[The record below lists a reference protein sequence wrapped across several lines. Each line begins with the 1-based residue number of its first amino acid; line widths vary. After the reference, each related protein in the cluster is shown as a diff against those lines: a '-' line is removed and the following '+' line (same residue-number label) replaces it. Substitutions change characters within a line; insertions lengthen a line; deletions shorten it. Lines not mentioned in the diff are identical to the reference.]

1 MLTSLILVNSDLYNI
16 YSITNHEEIAAAICS
31 CDQGDQHAPILLSL
45 IDNSNQDELVI
56 IIMALS
62 LNCKEAGDPVCTQ
75 TMYGE
80 TEEEILANIKKHGIE
95 VHGYTSG

>member
-1 MLTSLILVNSDLYNI
+1 MKKVRPLFVAATKATSMPRFFSRK
-16 YSITNHEEIAAAICS
+16 
-31 CDQGDQHAPILLSL
+31 
-45 IDNSNQDELVI
+45 IDNSNQDEPVI